1 MFFPGCLSTESLH
14 PSSTSTKDPSLYLP
28 SIDST
33 VHLMSA
39 GFLADILHEVDL
51 AHLVGRH
58 GGFSLSN
65 SAENHR
71 LEISSRTRSTL
82 MSVKFVV
89 DKKNDLFLKP
99 AKSKVFFMSD
109 LI

>member
-1 MFFPGCLSTESLH
+1 
-14 PSSTSTKDPSLYLP
+14 
-28 SIDST
+28 
-33 VHLMSA
+33 MSA

-109 LI
+109 LIW